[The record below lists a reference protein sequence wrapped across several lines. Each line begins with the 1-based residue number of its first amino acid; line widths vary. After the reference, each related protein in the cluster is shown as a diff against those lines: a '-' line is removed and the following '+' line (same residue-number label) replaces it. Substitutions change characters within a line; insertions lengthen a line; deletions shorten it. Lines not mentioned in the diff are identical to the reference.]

1 MITENVYDSLVDSMS
16 EASLEIVLIL
26 KSLGNKIRFQIL
38 LQLLTGAKSFGTI
51 VKNTKREKTAIS
63 NHLNH
68 LIEAKLIEKGDYG
81 IYRISGDGI
90 EFMQAIDTAFQKSPT
105 RQLKK
110 FQELQGRKISNSFLN
125 RFSQKSQIEGK

>member
-1 MITENVYDSLVDSMS
+1 MITENVYDSLVDSLS
-16 EASLEIVLIL
+16 ESSSEIVLIL
-26 KSLGNKIRFQIL
+26 KSLGNNFRLQIL

-51 VKNTKREKTAIS
+51 VKSTKREKTAIS

-68 LIEAKLIEKGDYG
+68 LIEANLIEKGDYG

-90 EFMQAIDTAFQKSPT
+90 EFMKAIDIAFHKSPT

-110 FQELQGRKISNSFLN
+110 FQELQSRKISNSFLN
-125 RFSQKSQIEGK
+125 RFSQ

>member
-1 MITENVYDSLVDSMS
+1 MISENIYDPLIESLNESSM
-16 EASLEIVLIL
+16 EIVSIL
-26 KSLGNKIRFQIL
+26 KSLGNGYRFQIL

-51 VKNTKREKTAIS
+51 VNSTNREKTAIS
-63 NHLNH
+63 NHLVH

-90 EFMQAIDTAFQKSPT
+90 EFMKAIDSAFQKSPT

-110 FQELQGRKISNSFLN
+110 FQDLQSRKITKSFLN
-125 RFSQKSQIEGK
+125 RFSH